1 MYRSTRVCDRGAVLT
16 QKMYMH
22 VAGEVCVWWNSSH
35 KGHKH
40 PALLMARIRL
50 GWLLTHYR
58 SPFPEESWENNV
70 RIMNEPR
77 TYLIMDVFSSK
88 HSWIFHVFFEG
99 LLRWSALRW
108 SAYCE
113 TIKKFFL
120 YFMLRLR
127 SQKVDPKTH
136 LHFFTF
142 FTENLKLCHTGTS
155 LSNAL
160 REELSNRV
168 QSINP

>member
-22 VAGEVCVWWNSSH
+22 VAGEVCVWSNSGH
-35 KGHKH
+35 KGHQH

-77 TYLIMDVFSSK
+77 TYIIMDVFSSK
-88 HSWIFHVFFEG
+88 HSWIFHVCFEG

-113 TIKKFFL
+113 TIKKILLIFHAPPQKSEGRSKDAFTLL
-120 YFMLRLR
+120 YFFYR
-127 SQKVDPKTH
+127 KFKT
-136 LHFFTF
+136 
-142 FTENLKLCHTGTS
+142 
-155 LSNAL
+155 LSHWDIFIQCFKG
-160 REELSNRV
+160 RIV
-168 QSINP
+168 